1 MNTPVTN
8 NVVIDELRQA
18 LAKSEH
24 LRERQSV
31 LLLGKER
38 IIDKLEQQLA
48 MLAQRHWGVSSEKH
62 PGQGVLALFN
72 EAELAATDEDA
83 DEDEQAQEPANK
95 NNAPPKARR
104 RRRVL
109 PDHLERVRITYELDD
124 AQRHSD
130 CGQALVA
137 IGEEIT
143 EQLGVLPSQQFVIQ
157 HVKIK
162 YACPC
167 KGCGV
172 KTASMPPQPL
182 PGSQASALLL
192 AHTMV
197 SKFHDGL
204 PLYRQERMAARMG
217 LDLPRSKLA
226 RWLIDGSALL
236 QPLYNLM
243 EDVFFSY
250 DIAMSDDTGIQVLKE
265 DGRSPHSRSALW
277 IRRGGAPETPVVLVD
292 YNRSKGAKAISP
304 LLEEFHGYLV
314 CDAAPTFNA
323 IVAKNDLKLV
333 LCNDHARRS
342 TPRSAYRL
350 GGESPPSKAS
360 PWHRVPSFEFMEV
373 TT

>member
-1 MNTPVTN
+1 
-8 NVVIDELRQA
+8 
-18 LAKSEH
+18 
-24 LRERQSV
+24 
-31 LLLGKER
+31 
-38 IIDKLEQQLA
+38 
-48 MLAQRHWGVSSEKH
+48 MLAQRHWGASSEKH

-95 NNAPPKARR
+95 NNAPPKARC

-265 DGRSPHSRSALW
+265 DGRSPHSRSAFAGAGASALVYS
-277 IRRGGAPETPVVLVD
+277 ILESARSNGHNTLHYMTAVLDAMPAAESVESIEALLPLTLAPEEAARRYSEQP
-292 YNRSKGAKAISP
+292 SP
-304 LLEEFHGYLV
+304 LNKKI
-314 CDAAPTFNA
+314 A
-323 IVAKNDLKLV
+323 
-333 LCNDHARRS
+333 
-342 TPRSAYRL
+342 
-350 GGESPPSKAS
+350 
-360 PWHRVPSFEFMEV
+360 
-373 TT
+373 